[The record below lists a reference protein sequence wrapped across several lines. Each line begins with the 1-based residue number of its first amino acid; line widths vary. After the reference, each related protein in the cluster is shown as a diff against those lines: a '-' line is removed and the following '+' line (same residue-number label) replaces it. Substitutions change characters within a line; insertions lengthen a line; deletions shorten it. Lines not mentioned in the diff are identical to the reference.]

1 MKPYSLQEF
10 IARHTA
16 SGALGTAATALV
28 VVLAT
33 GAVVH
38 AEKLTVNPGE
48 SIQAT
53 VAKAK
58 PGDTIRVLPGTYKE
72 TVFIDKDDIHL
83 QGVVA
88 EGKWPVLDGESK
100 LNDGILAS
108 GHGTVIE
115 RMWVKHFKG
124 NGIMT
129 QGANNYRI
137 VNNVVEGPT
146 FYAIFP
152 QFGRNGLVAYNII
165 TKSDDAAIYVGMS
178 DGVDVLYNETS
189 DSIIGIETE
198 NSLNTLIEGNYVH
211 DNVMGIA
218 ATNLPGL
225 PIKRAEN
232 LIIRNN
238 FVVRNNT
245 KNFAPPGAITAG
257 APAGVGILVLGTDAT
272 IVENNLIRDNKSTGV
287 LIAETTL
294 FVTTPDAKLD
304 PFPDRTQ
311 ILRNT
316 YVNNGYDP
324 QDAVK
329 GVLEVAGLEK
339 GVDVLS
345 SGKGRDNCVA
355 ERDSFTSLG
364 IKKFAD
370 CAPGAT
376 SAATLT
382 ARPPQ
387 PVEAPKYTREQMG
400 RMTYLAVCTGCHTYD
415 SKLVG
420 PPMVAIKALYANNA
434 KGMADWIAHPTR
446 KRPEYPEMPPQNYL
460 SEDVRTA
467 VANYILT
474 ELEH

>member
-1 MKPYSLQEF
+1 MKLHLLQEF
-10 IARHTA
+10 IARHAA

-28 VVLAT
+28 VVLAA

-38 AEKLTVNPGE
+38 AETLTVNPGE

-58 PGDTIRVLPGTYKE
+58 PGDTIRVMPGTYKE

-316 YVNNGYDP
+316 YINNGYDP

-345 SGKGRDNCVA
+345 SGKGRDNCIV
-355 ERDSFTSLG
+355 ERDAITSLG
-364 IKKFAD
+364 AQEVCGLRAGRDQRGDAD
-370 CAPGAT
+370 GTAAGTGGSAEVHARADGAHDVPGCLHRL
-376 SAATLT
+376 SYVRLE
-382 ARPPQ
+382 ARRPADGGDQ
-387 PVEAPKYTREQMG
+387 GALRQQREG
-400 RMTYLAVCTGCHTYD
+400 HG
-415 SKLVG
+415 
-420 PPMVAIKALYANNA
+420 
-434 KGMADWIAHPTR
+434 
-446 KRPEYPEMPPQNYL
+446 
-460 SEDVRTA
+460 
-467 VANYILT
+467 
-474 ELEH
+474 